1 MSYHIRVRAGA
12 VIIRDN
18 SILLIEFNDE
28 NGLHYNLPAGGVEP
42 NETIIEAVRRE
53 AQEEASIDV
62 EVGPLAFV
70 YEYAPYLNSNKYGET
85 HSLGLMFE
93 CRIKEGFSPRLP
105 NNPDKNQTGVKW
117 VKLTDSF
124 WVKSYLK
131 LQMVCLVI
139 HNNPPYFSFLYV
151 KPFIIFSKYYQKR

>member
-70 YEYAPYLNSNKYGET
+70 YEYAPYLDSNKYGET

-117 VKLTDSF
+117 VKLTD
-124 WVKSYLK
+124 LK
-131 LQMVCLVI
+131 NVV
-139 HNNPPYFSFLYV
+139 LYTNIRER
-151 KPFIIFSKYYQKR
+151 IINYIEDKRNIDIIEEHLLEEYV

>member
-117 VKLTDSF
+117 VKLTD
-124 WVKSYLK
+124 LK
-131 LQMVCLVI
+131 NVV
-139 HNNPPYFSFLYV
+139 LY
-151 KPFIIFSKYYQKR
+151 PNIRERIINYIENKRNIDIIEEHLLEEYV